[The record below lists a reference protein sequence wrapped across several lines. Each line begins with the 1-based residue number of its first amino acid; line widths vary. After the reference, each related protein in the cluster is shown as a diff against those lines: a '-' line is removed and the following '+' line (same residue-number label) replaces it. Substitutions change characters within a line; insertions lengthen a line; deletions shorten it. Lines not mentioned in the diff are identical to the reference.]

1 MPIDPTSFR
10 GVIPVLPVFDAAA
23 GDNDP
28 TKNGE
33 RRRPEHEALA
43 REYWAA
49 EQRAAGEG
57 DAQAAD
63 VETGIPQPEQSLQ
76 DKFGLA
82 LHPVAVEAEMA
93 RRKFLE
99 DQAAQGQEQSSPEAT
114 PATTET
120 VQLSVGVT
128 AEDVRRA
135 YSPTGYAL
143 TQMKLGLLHRRR

>member
-1 MPIDPTSFR
+1 MSIDPTSFR

-33 RRRPEHEALA
+33 RSRPQHEALA
-43 REYWAA
+43 REYLAA
-49 EQRAAGEG
+49 EQHAAGEG
-57 DAQAAD
+57 AAPAAD
-63 VETGIPQPEQSLQ
+63 NETGTPPPAQSLQ

-99 DQAAQGQEQSSPEAT
+99 GQEQGGTAAEPTSAE
-114 PATTET
+114 PA
-120 VQLSVGVT
+120 QPPAGVT

-135 YSPTGYAL
+135 YSPTGHAL
-143 TQMKLGLLHRRR
+143 SQMKLGLLHRRR

>member
-1 MPIDPTSFR
+1 MSIDPTSSL

-33 RRRPEHEALA
+33 RSRPEHEALA
-43 REYWAA
+43 REYLAA

-57 DAQAAD
+57 SAQVADAQTPPPA
-63 VETGIPQPEQSLQ
+63 QSLQ

-82 LHPVAVEAEMA
+82 LHPVAIEAEIA

-99 DQAAQGQEQSSPEAT
+99 GQTAQGQAGDCPEAT
-114 PATTET
+114 PTAAEP
-120 VQLSVGVT
+120 VQPPIGVT